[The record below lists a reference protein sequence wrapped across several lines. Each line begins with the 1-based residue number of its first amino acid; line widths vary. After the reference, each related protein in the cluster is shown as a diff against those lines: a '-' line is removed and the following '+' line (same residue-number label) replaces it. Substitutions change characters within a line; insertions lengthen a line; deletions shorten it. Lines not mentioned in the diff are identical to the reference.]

1 MTTRRTSEIVPACGL
16 VATVALLQ
24 PRPLTPCHVPH
35 HHEAALHKMTGRGPM
50 ALRTLPSAR
59 RRMNVRLDE
68 PALRTVAGGAVLA
81 EVTGVNIVNPVART
95 TIEQSLFG

>member
-1 MTTRRTSEIVPACGL
+1 
-16 VATVALLQ
+16 
-24 PRPLTPCHVPH
+24 
-35 HHEAALHKMTGRGPM
+35 M

-59 RRMNVRLDE
+59 RRMNGRLDE